1 MRTNVKSYYD
11 LLDFGLGGASFQ
23 QFVDRFYQKYNA
35 PQTDGFPWD
44 DEIQLDFTY
53 EQLEADLGV
62 ATLPVYT
69 DIDSPGLYKSFE
81 SFKIGSNKIPP
92 QKHGFALN
100 QKILRE
106 RMILAQKYGEAAL
119 TSETQDALLS
129 LQFDSIDK
137 LIAGNYNGLTHQRMR
152 IVSTGQFTIDANNN
166 PQGIKGVTF
175 DFGIPAGNKEALSDE
190 NRWWKTDEHT
200 ITNEGATSDPIKY
213 LKDKYKWAKKSGY
226 PMGHFEM
233 SQDLYDDMLT
243 HSKVLTRIGHMLYP
257 AAGTDAIA
265 LSYAQNLADD
275 AIAAAIT
282 RLVGCPI
289 IPRDSKA
296 MVDKYDSTTRSL
308 KKDWVENFNLLN
320 VAYVP
325 DGQLGTIKTAQHVL
339 TGDPT
344 VRTAFFDGGRTLI
357 TQRFES
363 QTKSVY
369 VESEIYALCVPQVAR
384 YMCVYTVTA

>member
-23 QFVDRFYQKYNA
+23 QFVDRFKQKYNA
-35 PQTDGFPWD
+35 PQTDGFQWD

-106 RMILAQKYGEAAL
+106 KMILAQKYGEAAL
-119 TSETQDALLS
+119 TNETRDALLS
-129 LQFDSIDK
+129 LQFDSVDK
-137 LIAGNYNGLTHQRMR
+137 LLAGNYNGLTHQRMR
-152 IVSTGQFTIDANNN
+152 IVSTGQFTIDATNN
-166 PQGIKGVTF
+166 PQGIKGITF
-175 DFGIPAGNKEALSDE
+175 DFGVPGGNKETLSGTA
-190 NRWWKTDEHT
+190 RWWTDAEHT
-200 ITNEGATSDPIKY
+200 TEGATADPIKY
-213 LKDKYKWAKKSGY
+213 LKDKYKWAKKNGY

-233 SQDLYDDMLT
+233 SQDLFDDMLG
-243 HSKVLTRIGHMLYP
+243 HSKVLTRVGRMMFP
-257 AAGTDAIA
+257 NSGSDA
-265 LSYAQNLADD
+265 LSYAQNLSDD
-275 AIAAAIT
+275 AVIAAIT

-289 IPRDSKA
+289 VPRDSKA
-296 MVDKYDSTTRSL
+296 MVDKYDPSTKSL
-308 KKDWVENFNLLN
+308 KKDWVENFNPLN

-325 DGQLGTIKTAQHVL
+325 DGQIGTIKAAQHVL
-339 TGDPT
+339 VGDPS
-344 VRTAFFDGGRTLI
+344 VRTALFDGGRTLI

-369 VESEIYALCVPQVAR
+369 IESEIYALCVPQVAR
-384 YMCVYTVTA
+384 YMCIYTVTA

>member
-1 MRTNVKSYYD
+1 MRTNVKSYYE

-23 QFVDRFYQKYNA
+23 QFVDRFKQKYNA
-35 PQTDGFPWD
+35 PQTDGFQWD

-106 RMILAQKYGEAAL
+106 KMILAQKYGEAAL
-119 TSETQDALLS
+119 TNETRDALLS
-129 LQFDSIDK
+129 LQFDSVDK
-137 LIAGNYNGLTHQRMR
+137 LLAGNYNGLTHQRMR
-152 IVSTGQFTIDANNN
+152 IVSTGQFTIDATNN
-166 PQGIKGVTF
+166 PQGIKGITF
-175 DFGIPAGNKEALSDE
+175 DFGVPGGNKETLSGTA
-190 NRWWKTDEHT
+190 RWWTDAEHT
-200 ITNEGATSDPIKY
+200 TEGATADPIKY
-213 LKDKYKWAKKSGY
+213 LKDKYKWAKKNGY

-233 SQDLYDDMLT
+233 SQDLFDDLLG
-243 HSKVLTRIGHMLYP
+243 HSKVLTRIGQMMFP
-257 AAGTDAIA
+257 NAGSDA
-265 LSYAQNLADD
+265 LSYAQNLSDD

-289 IPRDSKA
+289 VPRDSKA
-296 MVDKYDSTTRSL
+296 MVDKYDPSTKSL
-308 KKDWVENFNLLN
+308 KKDWVENFNPLN

-325 DGQLGTIKTAQHVL
+325 DGQIGTIKAAQHVL
-339 TGDPT
+339 VGDPS
-344 VRTAFFDGGRTLI
+344 VRTALFDGGRTLI

-369 VESEIYALCVPQVAR
+369 IESEIYALCVPQVAR
-384 YMCVYTVTA
+384 YMCIYTVTA

>member
-23 QFVDRFYQKYNA
+23 EFVDRFKDKYNA

-92 QKHGFALN
+92 QKHGFAMN

-106 RMILAQKYGEAAL
+106 KMILAQKYGDAAL
-119 TSETQDALLS
+119 TSETQDVLLS
-129 LQFDSIDK
+129 LQFDSVDK

-152 IVSTGQFTIDANNN
+152 IVSTGQFTIDATNN

-175 DFGIPAGNKEALSDE
+175 DFGIPADNKEELLTTY
-190 NRWWKTDEHT
+190 RWWTDAAHT
-200 ITNEGATSDPIKY
+200 TEGANSDPIKY
-213 LKDKYKWAKKSGY
+213 LKDKFKEIKRKGY

-275 AIAAAIT
+275 AIAAAIN
-282 RLVGCPI
+282 RMVGCPI

-296 MVDKYDSTTRSL
+296 MVDQYDSVSKSL
-308 KKDWVENFNLLN
+308 KKVWVENFDPHN

-325 DGQLGTIKTAQHVL
+325 DGQIGTIKAAQHVL
-339 TGDPT
+339 VGDPS

-363 QTKSVY
+363 QSKSVY

-384 YMCVYTVTA
+384 YMCRYIVTA

>member
-23 QFVDRFYQKYNA
+23 QFVDRFKQKYNA
-35 PQTDGFPWD
+35 PQTDGFQWD

-106 RMILAQKYGEAAL
+106 KMILAQKYGEAAL
-119 TSETQDALLS
+119 TNETRDALLS
-129 LQFDSIDK
+129 LQFDSVDK
-137 LIAGNYNGLTHQRMR
+137 LLAGNYNGLTHQRMR
-152 IVSTGQFTIDANNN
+152 IVSTGQFTIDATNN
-166 PQGIKGVTF
+166 PQGIKGITF
-175 DFGIPAGNKEALSDE
+175 DFGVPGGNKETLSGTA
-190 NRWWKTDEHT
+190 RWWTDAEHT
-200 ITNEGATSDPIKY
+200 TEGATADPIKY
-213 LKDKYKWAKKSGY
+213 LKDKYKWAKKNGY

-233 SQDLYDDMLT
+233 SQDLFDDMLG
-243 HSKVLTRIGHMLYP
+243 HSKVLTRIGRMMFP
-257 AAGTDAIA
+257 NAGSDA
-265 LSYAQNLADD
+265 LSYAQNLSDD

-296 MVDKYDSTTRSL
+296 MVDKYDPSTKSL
-308 KKDWVENFNLLN
+308 KKDWVENFNPLN

-325 DGQLGTIKTAQHVL
+325 DGQIGTIKAAQHVL

-369 VESEIYALCVPQVAR
+369 IESEIYALCVPQVAR
-384 YMCVYTVTA
+384 YMCIYTVTA